1 VSPRT
6 GTDPTAY
13 AAMTASLPSP
23 AYPLER
29 ARLDNGLRIVLAPDA
44 TAPVVAVAVHYDVG
58 FRSEPEGRTGF
69 AHLFEHM
76 MFQGSEHIGKAEHPK
91 HVQAAGGIFNG
102 STHPDHTDYY
112 ELLPAG
118 ALELALFLEADRM
131 RAPKITRENL
141 DNQIAVVQEEIRVNV
156 MNRPYGG
163 FPWISLPPVAF
174 DTFPNAHNGYGDFSE
189 LEAASLDD
197 AADFFDKFYAPGNAV
212 LTIAGD
218 FAADDAMKLVE
229 RYYGDIAARA
239 VPPRRSFAEPVR
251 ADERRD
257 QLVDRL
263 APRPA
268 LAIGYRIPDPDTDLT
283 GFLAHHLLTDVLT
296 SGDASRLERR
306 LVQVDRSVIG
316 VSSYVGTF
324 GDPFDQRD
332 PLLLTV
338 EARHPVE
345 SAADGILAAV
355 DEELD
360 RLATDGLADGELDRV
375 RARVASVLL
384 READDALGR
393 ALALGAF
400 ELHRGRPEM
409 LNELPKLLCAVPGEA
424 VAAAAAA
431 LRAQGRSV
439 LELKAGATS

>member
-1 VSPRT
+1 MTSPL
-6 GTDPTAY
+6 
-13 AAMTASLPSP
+13 SSP
-23 AYPLER
+23 AYPLEKS
-29 ARLDNGLRIVLAPDA
+29 RLDNGLRVVLAPDS

-69 AHLFEHM
+69 AHLFEHL
-76 MFQGSEHIGKAEHPK
+76 MFQGSEHVGKAEHPK

-163 FPWISLPPVAF
+163 FPWITLPPIAF
-174 DTFPNAHNGYGDFSE
+174 ETFPNAHNGYGDFSE
-189 LEAASLDD
+189 LEASSLDD
-197 AADFFDKFYAPGNAV
+197 AEDFFDKFYAPGNAV
-212 LTIAGD
+212 LTVAGD
-218 FAADDAMKLVE
+218 FAVAEAAKLVE
-229 RYYGDIAARA
+229 RYFGDIAARA

-251 ADERRD
+251 GEERRS
-257 QLVDRL
+257 QLVDKL

-268 LAIGYRIPDPDTDLT
+268 LAIGYRTPDPDADLT
-283 GFLAHHLLTDVLT
+283 AFLAHYLLTDVLT

-306 LVQVDRSVIG
+306 LVQHDRSVIG
-316 VSSYVGTF
+316 ISAYVGTF

-332 PLLLTV
+332 PMLLTI
-338 EARHPVE
+338 EARHPAE
-345 SAADGILAAV
+345 SPADTILGAI

-360 RLATDGLADGELDRV
+360 KIATDGLDSGELERV
-375 RARVASVLL
+375 RARVASGLL

-393 ALALGAF
+393 ALAFGAF
-400 ELHRGRPEM
+400 ELHRGRPET
-409 LNELPKLLCAVPGEA
+409 LNELPALLSDVTGDA

-431 LRAQGRSV
+431 LRTQGRSV
-439 LELKAGATS
+439 LELQAGAKA

>member
-1 VSPRT
+1 
-6 GTDPTAY
+6 
-13 AAMTASLPSP
+13 MTSSLPSP
-23 AYPLER
+23 AYPLEKT
-29 ARLDNGLRIVLAPDA
+29 RLDNGLRVVLAPDT

-76 MFQGSEHIGKAEHPK
+76 MFQGSENVGKAEHPK
-91 HVQAAGGIFNG
+91 YVQAAGGIFNG

-112 ELLPAG
+112 ELLPSG

-163 FPWISLPPVAF
+163 FPWITLPPVAF

-197 AADFFDKFYAPGNAV
+197 AEDFFEKFYAPGNAV

-218 FAADDAMKLVE
+218 FAPDDVLKLVE
-229 RYYGDIAARA
+229 RYFADIAARA
-239 VPPRRSFAEPVR
+239 VPDRRSFAEPIR
-251 ADERRD
+251 SEERRGE
-257 QLVDRL
+257 LVDKL

-268 LAIGYRIPDPDTDLT
+268 LAIGYRVPDPDTDLSA
-283 GFLAHHLLTDVLT
+283 FLANFLLTDVLT

-306 LVQVDRSVIG
+306 LVQTDRSVIG

-338 EARHPVE
+338 EARHPAE
-345 SAADGILAAV
+345 SPAAGILTAI

-360 RLATDGLADGELDRV
+360 RLATDGLADGELERV
-375 RARVASVLL
+375 RARVASGLL

-393 ALALGAF
+393 ALAFGAF

-409 LNELPKLLCAVPGEA
+409 LNELPALLSEVTGDA

-439 LELKAGATS
+439 LELKAGAAS